1 MFIDTYFNNNHCRGK
16 KYRKIFKVALMNI
29 KEIILKVVAGE
40 FISEIQ
46 YLCNFV
52 MKLNYNEKKNCI
64 NIVQSQDQGTSIKKH
79 CGKLCK

>member
-52 MKLNYNEKKNCI
+52 MKLNYNEK
-64 NIVQSQDQGTSIKKH
+64 NIVLTLCRVKIKERAKKH